1 MTVMSINE
9 YISAHRER
17 FMNEWASL
25 IRIPS
30 VSCQAGHKADMLRC
44 AERWRELLSEAGCHR
59 AEVLPSL
66 LHAAVQEEL
75 PPGRPEGRL
84 RVALSEGRLAHA
96 QRRDRR
102 HVARGSGGGG
112 LGA

>member
-30 VSCQAGHKADMLRC
+30 VSCQAEHKADMLRC
-44 AERWRELLSEAGCHR
+44 AERWRELLSEAGCQR
-59 AEVLPSL
+59 AEVLPSNGNPFVYGEYL
-66 LHAAVQEEL
+66 APRTEN
-75 PPGRPEGRL
+75 PEPKT
-84 RVALSEGRLAHA
+84 V
-96 QRRDRR
+96 
-102 HVARGSGGGG
+102 
-112 LGA
+112 LGYGHYDVMPAEPLEW